1 MRYYMSKKIMV
12 LLLFVFPS
20 GIMNLFSQTCY
31 HPDIGLKS
39 HSTLDILKIENTNE
53 KTVVFLSVINQI
65 TGGNF
70 CADKN
75 IFIIYPD
82 GTKSKLISS
91 TGIPVCP
98 ESYNFKSIGEKL
110 QFSLEFPLLK
120 EGVKWIDI
128 EEECSENCISLY
140 GISLNTELNT
150 KIGEAISLADKGK
163 TFKAIAAYK
172 AIIENLTSSD
182 DGLKGALY
190 SDLISLLV
198 DNEDRT
204 GAEEWYKKLAAS
216 KAPRLDLYIKNL
228 NSRGI
233 AF

>member
-1 MRYYMSKKIMV
+1 MGNKIIA
-12 LLLFVFPS
+12 LLLFIFPS
-20 GIMNLFSQTCY
+20 GIMNLFSQTYY
-31 HPDIGLKS
+31 HPDVGLKS
-39 HSTLDILKIENTNE
+39 HSTLDILKIENTEE
-53 KTVVFLSVINQI
+53 KSVIYFSVINRI

-91 TGIPVCP
+91 NGIPVCP

-110 QFSLEFPLLK
+110 QFSLVFPSLK

-128 EEECSENCISLY
+128 EEECSDNCISLY
-140 GISLNTELNT
+140 GITLDNELNT
-150 KIGEAISLADKGK
+150 KISEAVSLADKGK
-163 TFKAIAAYK
+163 TFKAISVYK
-172 AIIENLTSSD
+172 VIIENLTTAD

-190 SDLISLLV
+190 TDIISLMV
-198 DNEDRT
+198 DNEDRA
-204 GAEEWYKKLAAS
+204 GAEEWYKKLVAS
-216 KAPRLDLYIKNL
+216 QAPRLELYIKNL

-233 AF
+233 TF